1 MISELEIVK
10 ARVNDIKK
18 IIEIEELSYEDPWP
32 REIFM
37 VDYLFN
43 SSSDYFVAKFQGK
56 VVGFIG
62 IWYEGKKLHV
72 INVAV
77 HPKERGKGIGTSML
91 MFAINLAKEL
101 GYEIV
106 YLEARKSNI
115 LAQKLY
121 KRLGFVEKEELKGY
135 YQDGE
140 DGIRLE
146 LEVPKEEKEE

>member
-1 MISELEIVK
+1 MISEIEIVK
-10 ARVNDIKK
+10 AKANDFKK

-43 SSSDYFVAKFQGK
+43 ASSDYFVAKLQGK

-62 IWYEGKKLHV
+62 VWYEGKKLHI

-77 HPKERGKGIGTSML
+77 HPNERGKGIGTSL
-91 MFAINLAKEL
+91 LVFAINLAKEL
-101 GYEIV
+101 GHEVV
-106 YLEARKSNI
+106 YLEARKSNVS
-115 LAQKLY
+115 AQRLY
-121 KRLGFVEKEELKGY
+121 KKLGFIEKEELKSY

-140 DGIRLE
+140 DGIRME
-146 LEVPKEEKEE
+146 LTVSKEDEDK